1 MPRINM
7 LQSISRVFII
17 CFALML
23 AVPATTFA
31 QDNVDLKLARE
42 FFRKGEY
49 EKSRVLYKKLFSKNA
64 SNSYYYRNYLQ
75 CLVALEDY
83 ETAEKLIQKQIK
95 KNKKNPSYLI
105 DKGYLLVQQDQL
117 EAGKKE
123 YEKAIG
129 QIKSNPKLTRTI
141 ASTFITLGENSFV
154 IAAYEEG
161 QRLDPNTDYSND
173 LARAYKKDGN
183 YEKMIENYIT
193 YAGRN
198 PVRVQVVKNEFQRI
212 LKQEEFNEEIQKQL
226 YRKIQSEPNQII
238 YPELLTWVFVQNKD
252 FDSAFVQVKALDMR
266 MNEGGTRVY
275 DLAQTASIENQ
286 YDAAIGAYNYVIGL
300 GKQNNLYQLARVGL
314 VRVKKNK
321 LTAGYDFSES
331 ELQVLEADYLELL
344 NEFGRV
350 PGTVKPMRD
359 LSHLYAFYLHDLDKA
374 SQILESIVEMPGVGA
389 KDKALCKLDLGDF
402 YVLSDEI
409 WDATLYYSQ
418 VDKDF
423 KEDYL
428 GELARFKNA
437 KLSYYNGDFDWAQT
451 QLSILK
457 ASTSELISNDA
468 LDLSIF
474 IIDNL
479 GLDTTAVTMQKFAQ
493 ADLYTFQNKFDLAF
507 NLLDSL
513 DAAYPGHTLTD
524 DILYRRAEIETKRKD
539 FTKAAEYYQQI
550 IDDFPTDILAD
561 NAMFFLGELNEDY
574 FDNKELAMQFY
585 RTLMIEY
592 PGSLYTVEARKR
604 FRKLRGD
611 DFN

>member
-1 MPRINM
+1 M

>member
-1 MPRINM
+1 MKSFLPRIF
-7 LQSISRVFII
+7 V
-17 CFALML
+17 L
-23 AVPATTFA
+23 AITLLLCAPIAVFA

-49 EKSRVLYKKLFSKNA
+49 EKSSALYKKLYNKNA
-64 SNSYYYRNYLQ
+64 GNSYYYRNYLQ

-83 ETAEKLIQKQIK
+83 ENAEKLIQKQLK
-95 KNKKNPSYLI
+95 KNKNNPTFLI
-105 DKGYLLVQQDQL
+105 DKGYLLVQQDKM

-123 YEKAIG
+123 YEKAIN
-129 QIKSNPKLTRTI
+129 QIKGNPNLTRTI
-141 ASTFITLGENSFV
+141 ASTFTTLGENSFV

-173 LARAYKKDGN
+173 LARAYKKEGD

-212 LKQEEFNEEIQKQL
+212 LKQEEFNELIQQKL
-226 YRKIQSEPNQII
+226 YRKIQSHPDEVI
-238 YPELLTWVFVQNKD
+238 YPELLTWLFVQNKD
-252 FDSAFVQVKALDMR
+252 FDSAFIQVKALDKR
-266 MNEGGTRVY
+266 LNEKGARVY
-275 DLAQTASIENQ
+275 DLAQTAAIENQ
-286 YDAAIGAYNYVIGL
+286 YDAAINAFNYVIDL
-300 GKQNNLYQLARVGL
+300 GKENNLYLLSRVGL
-314 VRVKKNK
+314 IGVKKNK
-321 LTAGYDFSES
+321 LTAGYDFSQE
-331 ELQVLEADYLELL
+331 ELLSLEGDYIELL
-344 NEFGRV
+344 NEFGRI
-350 PGTVKPMRD
+350 PTTVNPMRD
-359 LSHLYAFYLHDLDKA
+359 LSHLYAFYLHDLEKA
-374 SQILESIVEMPGVGA
+374 SSILEEIVEMPGVSA

-402 YVLSDEI
+402 YVLDDEV

-423 KEDYL
+423 KEDFL

-493 ADLYTFQNKFDLAF
+493 ADLYIFQNKFDKAF
-507 NLLDSL
+507 SLLDSL
-513 DAAYPGHTLTD
+513 DVAYPGHTLTD
-524 DILYRRAEIETKRKD
+524 DILYRRAEIELKRKD
-539 FTKAAEYYQQI
+539 YTKAAEYYQQI
-550 IDDFPTDILAD
+550 IDEFPTDILAD
-561 NAMFFLGELNEDY
+561 NSMFFLGELNENY
-574 FDNKELAMQFY
+574 FDNKEAAMQFY